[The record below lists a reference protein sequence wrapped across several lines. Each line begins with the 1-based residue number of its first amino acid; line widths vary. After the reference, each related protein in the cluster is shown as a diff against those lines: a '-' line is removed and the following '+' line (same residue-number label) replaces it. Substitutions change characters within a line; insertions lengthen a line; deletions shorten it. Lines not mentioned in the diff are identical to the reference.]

1 MTPRIV
7 IENLEECFDQEDF
20 CNGTAQSTRNNPVI
34 GYKNNVYDNLDDDN
48 NDDDDDDDD
57 DDDAKKN
64 DSRRRRD
71 HPFPLVPPSMTVST
85 TSKNPLHLQQQQL
98 SYNRSDKLSHSGAT
112 PLHSRHHHHSFS
124 NNVVALSLEDRM
136 EQEQRRKCRRR
147 DRMVASGWVGLV
159 VGLIVTGGPIGLV
172 GSVVGAA
179 VALGVTKVGE
189 RRKDARVAKAASLV
203 GTARETL

>member
-7 IENLEECFDQEDF
+7 SENLEECFDQEDF
-20 CNGTAQSTRNNPVI
+20 CIGPAQSTRNKRVTGN
-34 GYKNNVYDNLDDDN
+34 KDDVYDNLDDSH
-48 NDDDDDDDD
+48 NDDD
-57 DDDAKKN
+57 KKD

-71 HPFPLVPPSMTVST
+71 HPFPLVPPSMTFST
-85 TSKNPLHLQQQQL
+85 TSKNPMHLQQQQEQPQL
-98 SYNRSDKLSHSGAT
+98 SHNRSDILSHNGAT
-112 PLHSRHHHHSFS
+112 PLQYRHHHSFS
-124 NNVVALSLEDRM
+124 KNAVTLSLEDRM

-189 RRKDARVAKAASLV
+189 RRKDARVAMTASLV
-203 GTARETL
+203 GTTRETL